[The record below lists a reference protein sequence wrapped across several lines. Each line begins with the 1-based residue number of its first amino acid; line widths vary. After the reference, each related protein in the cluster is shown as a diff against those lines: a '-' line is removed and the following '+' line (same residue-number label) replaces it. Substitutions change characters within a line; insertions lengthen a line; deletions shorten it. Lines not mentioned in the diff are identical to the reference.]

1 MLWSVDVSIFYL
13 KTRSNL
19 NEDEINISG
28 EMAQPSARPLTAAHG
43 WKHLVHMIP
52 IQCVPDE
59 LGRISLVEMTSM
71 YMDITMT
78 AAGKLRDNF
87 LSWHPAVAKGH
98 SQIAPSDIVMTPKR
112 VGCFLAYV
120 DPSLRSVAPPDWAIW
135 GEPRAD
141 YNSARPPTK
150 RTQDADI
157 GERPKKKVRF
167 NLPENPLA
175 EFKAVTAPDKQK
187 TSMDWERSRVAING
201 MTFLFSTGQTD
212 AVRHPGLEL
221 CAVSH
226 KFGKFRLVWGL
237 APKCRILPEKL
248 RASAYRIKWVDA
260 GVDPETGLQQVQPI
274 DRSSEWEREDKAYI
288 GFLTRQYHFDAKGFI
303 GKDKKRNWSD
313 EYENLLW

>member
-1 MLWSVDVSIFYL
+1 
-13 KTRSNL
+13 
-19 NEDEINISG
+19 
-28 EMAQPSARPLTAAHG
+28 MAQPSARPLTAAHG

-52 IQCVPDE
+52 IQCVPDQ

-226 KFGKFRLVWGL
+226 KFGKFRLVWDWRPN
-237 APKCRILPEKL
+237 AEFCQKNCAL
-248 RASAYRIKWVDA
+248 R
-260 GVDPETGLQQVQPI
+260 PTGLSGSTLALIQKLDCNRYNPLTDHPNGRGKTRRTLDFSRANTI
-274 DRSSEWEREDKAYI
+274 SMRKDSSEKIKSGTGATS
-288 GFLTRQYHFDAKGFI
+288 TRICCGD
-303 GKDKKRNWSD
+303 S
-313 EYENLLW
+313 